1 MSTLAP
7 PPAPAAWVTC
17 PKCATQVPSHDPA
30 HSRYFGCPKCRTFFS
45 ANALRSDRPA
55 QRLEEF
61 KKALEPGPSLP
72 LGAVAEL
79 GGYRCR
85 LTGYQVRGEKNDR
98 LAEWREYQLR
108 PAEPLAGDDPADF
121 PLQLAEYQGHWLLIR
136 RAVEFPG
143 TRTSKPYKQKR
154 WQDEINN
161 RTYQLW
167 HRYRPVVRDALG
179 EFDWNILEDEQ
190 LTIQEFISPPYLL
203 AGEYRPGEPIAW
215 YLAHYLEPAQVAAA
229 FGLAPAALPT
239 RMGVG
244 AAQPGPAAGEPQL
257 RQLTVAAFVALFVL
271 QLGLGFWRPAAFG
284 DEHLTLSEP
293 NAGVASTVVVS
304 EPFDVNGPSA
314 LSINLESP
322 DLLNHWV
329 ELTASLVNE
338 ETGRGY
344 EFTRSLEY
352 YEGVEDG
359 EHWTEGSRSTQ
370 ALLSSVPSGRYHLN
384 FYPTLDKGTGSV
396 GLRVAVRENPVLWS
410 NYFLALGALAV
421 LPLIVRWRR
430 KGYEDARWENSDFGP
445 VSAGT

>member
-1 MSTLAP
+1 MSELTP
-7 PPAPAAWVTC
+7 SPAPVAWVTC
-17 PKCATQVPSHDPA
+17 PQCATQLPSHDPA

-45 ANALRSDRPA
+45 ANALSAGRAA
-55 QRLEEF
+55 QRLDSF
-61 KKALEPGPSLP
+61 KKALVPGPSLP
-72 LGAVAEL
+72 LGLVVEL

-85 LTGYQVRGEKNDR
+85 LTGYQVRGERDDR

-108 PAEPLAGDDPADF
+108 PAEPLANDPADF

-136 RAVEFPG
+136 RAVDFPG

-154 WQDEINN
+154 WQDAVNN

-203 AGEYRPGEPIAW
+203 ASEYRPGEPIAW
-215 YLAHYLEPAQVAAA
+215 YLAQYLEPAQVAAA
-229 FGLAPAALPT
+229 FGLAPATLPT
-239 RMGVG
+239 RIGVG
-244 AAQPGPAAGEPQL
+244 AAQPGPANGEPQL
-257 RQLTVAAFVALFVL
+257 RQLTVAAFVALFAL
-271 QLGLGFWRPAAFG
+271 QLGLGFWRPAGFG
-284 DEHLTLSEP
+284 DEQLTLSEP
-293 NAGVASTVVVS
+293 NAGVASTVLVS

-329 ELTASLVNE
+329 ELTTSLVNE

-370 ALLSSVPSGRYHLN
+370 ALLNSVPSGRYHLN

-430 KGYEDARWENSDFGP
+430 KGYEETRWENSDFGP
-445 VSAGT
+445 ASAGT